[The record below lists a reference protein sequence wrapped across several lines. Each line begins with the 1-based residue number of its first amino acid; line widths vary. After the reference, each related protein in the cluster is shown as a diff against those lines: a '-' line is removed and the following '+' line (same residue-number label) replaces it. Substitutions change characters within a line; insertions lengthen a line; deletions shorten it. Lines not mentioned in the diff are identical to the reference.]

1 MDFIDELKQFSV
13 RVQQI
18 KDTITT
24 EEATKMSIIVPFFH
38 MLGYDVFN
46 PNEFTPEYTADV
58 GIKKGEKVDYAIMKD
73 GKPQILIECK
83 CINDK
88 LDKHASQLFR
98 YFGTSE
104 AKFGILTNGIIYR
117 FYTDLD
123 SENKMDLVPFLEFN
137 VLEIKN
143 NTTIRELKKF
153 QKSSFDVDAVFSAAS
168 KLRYS
173 KAVKDTFKQ
182 QLESPDDDFVRYFLS
197 NIYDGVKT
205 QSVIDKYRDI
215 IKNALNEFINESMND
230 KITAALNHEE
240 KVEETKPDEIVT
252 EEQVEKEPV
261 SKIVTTEEELQ
272 AFYIIKGFFAGIC
285 KLEDITY
292 KDTESYFG
300 ILYQGNIR
308 KTICRVYLG
317 TKTKQLLLPNKD
329 KTYSRYY
336 IDSIDEIYKYKDAIV
351 KSLQLYV

>member
-24 EEATKMSIIVPFFH
+24 EEATKMSIIVPFFQ

-83 CINDK
+83 CVNDN

-98 YFGTSE
+98 YFGTSD
-104 AKFGILTNGIIYR
+104 AKFGILTNGIIYK

-123 SENKMDLVPFLEFN
+123 EANKMDLVPFLEFDILN
-137 VLEIKN
+137 IKN
-143 NTTIRELKKF
+143 NTVKELKKF
-153 QKSSFDVDAVFSAAS
+153 KKEVFDADAVFSTAS
-168 KLRYS
+168 KLKYS
-173 KAVKDTFKQ
+173 NAIKENFKAN
-182 QLESPDDDFVRYFLS
+182 LENPDDDFIRFFLG
-197 NIYDGVKT
+197 NVYNGVKT
-205 QSVIDKYRDI
+205 QTVIDNYRDVV
-215 IKNALNEFINESMND
+215 KNALNEFITESMSD
-230 KITAALNHEE
+230 KITAVLNQGDEE
-240 KVEETKPDEIVT
+240 KETKPAEIVT
-252 EEQVEKEPV
+252 EEQVEEEPV

-285 KLEDITY
+285 KLDDITY

-308 KTICRVYLG
+308 KTLCRIYLG
-317 TKTKQLLLPNKD
+317 TKTKQILLPNKD

-336 IDSIDEIYKYKDAIV
+336 IDAIDDIYKYKDLII
-351 KSLQLYV
+351 KSLQLYI